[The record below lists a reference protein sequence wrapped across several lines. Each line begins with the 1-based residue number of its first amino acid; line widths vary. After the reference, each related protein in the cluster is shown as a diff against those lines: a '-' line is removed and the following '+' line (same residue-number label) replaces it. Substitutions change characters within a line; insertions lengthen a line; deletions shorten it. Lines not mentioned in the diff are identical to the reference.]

1 MSFLSS
7 EEKKRS
13 NSIKHNISI
22 FILIYYRV
30 NVPDDRT
37 TTLSNALA
45 RECQQ
50 NPQLVLVAVSNNQSD
65 RYSTIKK
72 VCCVQNAVPSQV
84 VTRRVMDGRD
94 LRKMRSVATKV
105 AIQMNAKIGG
115 LPWNVDVNMN
125 NCMFLGFDVCHDT
138 RDRSRS
144 YGALVATMDLRCQ
157 NAKRPSRFF
166 SCVTPHTNGEELSNN
181 LPLSVIK
188 ALKQYESIHG
198 KLPDR
203 LLFYRDGVG
212 EGQTNFVYEHELTHL
227 RRVLEEYYREQP
239 VKLAFVIVSKR
250 INTKFFLDGQ
260 RGAQNVPAGTVVDD
274 VVTLPERYDFFL
286 VSQQVNQGTATPTN
300 YNVIYDTFGLPPDKL
315 QQMTYIMC
323 HLYVSSIQKKNI
335 YLCFTLISWCIQIF
349 LHTYFYFTFS
359 STTGR
364 VQLVYQLY
372 VNTLISWHFWLEISC
387 INHHQQI

>member
-1 MSFLSS
+1 MLEQREHEIIGFSLYF
-7 EEKKRS
+7 
-13 NSIKHNISI
+13 
-22 FILIYYRV
+22 FFYRV
-30 NVPDDRT
+30 VVQDDRT
-37 TTLSNALA
+37 STLNTCLT
-45 RECQQ
+45 RECQDNQ
-50 NPQLVLVAVSNNQSD
+50 QLILVAVSNNQAD

-72 VCCVQNAVPSQV
+72 VCSVQNAVPSQV

-94 LRKMRSVATKV
+94 NRRMMSVATKV

-144 YGALVATMDLRCQ
+144 YGALVATMDLKSGETRD
-157 NAKRPSRFF
+157 PSRFF
-166 SCVTPHTNGEELSNN
+166 SCVTPHVNGEELSNN
-181 LPLSVIK
+181 LPMSVIR
-188 ALKQYESIHG
+188 ALKQYQEIHG

-212 EGQTNFVYEHELTHL
+212 EGQTNFVYEHELSHL
-227 RRVLEEYYREQP
+227 KQKLEEYYGEKP
-239 VKLAFVIVSKR
+239 LKLAFVIVSKR

-286 VSQQVNQGTATPTN
+286 VSQHVNQGTATPTN

-323 HLYVSSIQKKNI
+323 HLYVSTI
-335 YLCFTLISWCIQIF
+335 
-349 LHTYFYFTFS
+349 HT
-359 STTGR
+359 
-364 VQLVYQLY
+364 
-372 VNTLISWHFWLEISC
+372 
-387 INHHQQI
+387 

>member
-1 MSFLSS
+1 M
-7 EEKKRS
+7 
-13 NSIKHNISI
+13 
-22 FILIYYRV
+22 
-30 NVPDDRT
+30 NVQDDRAS
-37 TTLSNALA
+37 TLSGALA

-50 NPQLVLVAVSNNQSD
+50 NPQMIWVAVSNNQAD
-65 RYSTIKK
+65 RYSAIKK
-72 VCCVQNAVPSQV
+72 VCSIQFAVPSQV

-94 LRKMRSVATKV
+94 RRKMMSVATKV

-125 NCMFLGFDVCHDT
+125 NVMFLGFDVCHDT

-144 YGALVATMDLRCQ
+144 FGALVATMDLRS
-157 NAKRPSRFF
+157 ASTTRPSRYF

-188 ALKQYESIHG
+188 ALQQYQDIHG

-212 EGQTNFVYEHELTHL
+212 EGQTNFVYEHELKHL
-227 RRVLEEYYREQP
+227 KSKLEDYYRDQP
-239 VKLAFVIVSKR
+239 VKLAFIIVSKR
-250 INTKFFLDGQ
+250 INTKFFRDTPQKGII
-260 RGAQNVPAGTVVDD
+260 NVPAGTVVDD

-323 HLYVSSIQKKNI
+323 HLYVSSID
-335 YLCFTLISWCIQIF
+335 FF
-349 LHTYFYFTFS
+349 
-359 STTGR
+359 
-364 VQLVYQLY
+364 QLSL
-372 VNTLISWHFWLEISC
+372 
-387 INHHQQI
+387 